1 MKRKKVSTHTPKL
14 PMRSFVLLMSI
25 FVAFTHVFILRT
37 LTVGTEVVFP
47 IFMLMLILLFDAM
60 FLWWG
65 IIFMTQS
72 RVTLFEEGIELE
84 RGGSK
89 VFSTW
94 DNVSHLGVKGHGRNQ
109 KRGLFLH
116 EKVTPETKGLVD
128 KIAFGRSS
136 NFLPIGRYVHLP
148 RVWRLFNREINTEK
162 LLDSEFGQELY
173 DLAPHLFEDY
183 DEWKPKNRL
192 RDDYDNSD
200 YDIVETDRYQQ
211 EEQYK

>member
-25 FVAFTHVFILRT
+25 FVAFIHVFILRSMMVEQVT
-37 LTVGTEVVFP
+37 AFP
-47 IFMLMLILLFDAM
+47 IFMLALVLLFDAM

-65 IIFMTQS
+65 IIFTTQS
-72 RVTLFEEGIELE
+72 RVNLFEEGIELE

-116 EKVTPETKGLVD
+116 DKVTPETKGLAE

-148 RVWRLFNREINTEK
+148 RVWGLFKRDINTDK

-192 RDDYDNSD
+192 RDDYDKNTYEWVDNRDS
-200 YDIVETDRYQQ
+200 EMKNRG
-211 EEQYK
+211 

>member
-14 PMRSFVLLMSI
+14 PMRSFVLVMSI
-25 FVAFTHVFILRT
+25 FVALIHVFMLRT

-89 VFSTW
+89 IFSTW
-94 DNVSHLGVKGHGRNQ
+94 DNVSHLGVKGYGRSQ

-116 EKVTPETKGLVD
+116 EKVTPETKGLAE

-148 RVWRLFNREINTEK
+148 RVWGLFKRDINTDK

-173 DLAPHLFEDY
+173 DLAPHLFEEY

-211 EEQYK
+211 EDNRK

>member
-25 FVAFTHVFILRT
+25 LVAFIHVFMLRT
-37 LTVGTEVVFP
+37 LTVGTEVVLP
-47 IFMLMLILLFDAM
+47 IFMLALILLFDAM

-94 DNVSHLGVKGHGRNQ
+94 DNVSHLGIKGHGRSQ

-116 EKVTPETKGLVD
+116 DKVTPETKGLVE

-148 RVWRLFNREINTEK
+148 RVWGLFKRDINTDK

-173 DLAPHLFEDY
+173 DLAPHLFEEY

-192 RDDYDNSD
+192 NDDHDENTYEWVDNRDN
-200 YDIVETDRYQQ
+200 EMTNRG
-211 EEQYK
+211 

>member
-14 PMRSFVLLMSI
+14 PMRSFVLLMSL
-25 FVAFTHVFILRT
+25 FVVSVHVFILRSMMVEQVT
-37 LTVGTEVVFP
+37 AFP
-47 IFMLMLILLFDAM
+47 IFMLALVLLFDAM

-65 IIFMTQS
+65 IIFTTQS

-94 DNVSHLGVKGHGRNQ
+94 DNVSHLGVKGRGRNQ
-109 KRGLFLH
+109 RRGLFLY
-116 EKVTPETKGLVD
+116 ENVTPETKGLVE

-148 RVWRLFNREINTEK
+148 RIFNLFKREIDSEK
-162 LLDSEFGQELY
+162 LLNTEFGQELY
-173 DLAPHLFEDY
+173 DLAPHLFEEY

-192 RDDYDNSD
+192 RDDHDNND
-200 YDIVETDRYQQ
+200 YDIVDRDRYQQ
-211 EEQYK
+211 EDNRK